1 MYKNYISKLTYFF
14 LKYKFN
20 NEERVEYNLWKDGDN
35 LISKKIFV
43 TKRFLNNNNAV
54 NTNWFVIIY
63 RQTWVINYLSK
74 LSLNTHI
81 FIFSQFL
88 SIPKKYSNV
97 YIHKDIT
104 EFINKIKENSENFE
118 NTIIYIKFY
127 RSYMILFQ
135 RIFTK
140 KNKNINKILNE
151 ILENLKKFKNI
162 NLIIENEKYLIQE
175 NKEILNKYFE
185 KESKFILSSYTK
197 F

>member
-14 LKYKFN
+14 LKYRFT
-20 NEERVEYNLWKDGDN
+20 NEERVEFNLWKDGDN

-43 TKRFLNNNNAV
+43 TKRLLNKNNNV

-63 RQTWVINYLSK
+63 RQKWVINYLSK

-81 FIFSQFL
+81 FIFSQFS

-97 YIHKDIT
+97 YIYKNIT
-104 EFINKIKENSENFE
+104 DFINKIKNNSDNFE

-127 RSYMILFQ
+127 KSYMILFQ

-140 KNKNINKILNE
+140 KNRNINNILNE
-151 ILENLKKFKNI
+151 ILENLKNFRNI
-162 NLIIENEKYLIQE
+162 KLIIENEKYLVQE

-185 KESKFILSSYTK
+185 KESNFILSSYSK